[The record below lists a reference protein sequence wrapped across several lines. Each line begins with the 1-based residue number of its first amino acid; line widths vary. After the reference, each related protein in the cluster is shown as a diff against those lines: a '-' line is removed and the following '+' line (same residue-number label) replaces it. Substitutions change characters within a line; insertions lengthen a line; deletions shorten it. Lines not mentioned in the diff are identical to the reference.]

1 MQKYD
6 LHSVAFPTLSEA
18 EMASLGSCPLTVLKK
33 YKAGEKLF
41 RVGDCDCSF
50 FVVKSGQIEVIDES
64 GDTSHVIAVFAAGD
78 VRSGSLQRVGS
89 AAGEGA
95 MAVQL
100 VHECMMEM

>member
-41 RVGDCDCSF
+41 KVGDCDCSF
-50 FVVKSGQIEVIDES
+50 FV
-64 GDTSHVIAVFAAGD
+64 GD
-78 VRSGSLQRVGS
+78 
-89 AAGEGA
+89 GA
-95 MAVQL
+95 MAVQF
-100 VHECMMEM
+100 VHEYIKEM